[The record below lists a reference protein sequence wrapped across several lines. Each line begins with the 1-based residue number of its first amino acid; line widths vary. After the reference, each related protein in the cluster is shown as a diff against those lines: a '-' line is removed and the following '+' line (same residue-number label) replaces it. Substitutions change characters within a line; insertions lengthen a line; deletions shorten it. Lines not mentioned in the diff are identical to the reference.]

1 MGDRELS
8 LPLASLLGVVE
19 VKNADEPL
27 VASRLT
33 RIYDVVVLAT
43 LVLIG
48 AEVATWFIHVPAV
61 VWLIRTLRIL
71 FVLLLASVLY
81 FVIRKKE
88 AVIDA
93 AAKKHASVEQQLHL
107 QAAALE
113 AAANAIVI
121 TDCSGKIL
129 WVNRAFSELTGYTL
143 EEALGN
149 NPRILKSWE
158 HDQTFYRTL
167 WSTIQSGEVWHGEI
181 RNRKKDGTLYTEE
194 MTIAPVLTGGQ
205 ITNFVGIKQ
214 DVTEKKK
221 LEAQYR
227 QAQKMEAVG
236 RLAGGVAHDF
246 NNVLSVI
253 VGYTQLSVDHLDADH
268 AVVRNLTRIK
278 SAAERAASLTKQ
290 LLAFS
295 RQQVAYPTV
304 VDLNKLLQQLADML
318 QRLVGDDVQIV
329 LKLSDA
335 LGNVVVDASQF
346 EQVLMNLAVNARDAM
361 PEGGQITIETRNEQ
375 LDESY
380 HRQQE
385 AVRPGDYV
393 MLSFSDT
400 GCGMDEQTKA
410 RIFEPFYTTKEA
422 GRGTGLGLSTVYGI
436 VKQNQGYIW
445 VYSEAQKGTTLKVY
459 LPLVSEPADAISVP
473 ALTKQS
479 KRGDGQTILLVE
491 DDSAVR
497 ELVRHTLENANY
509 KVLEAPTPQAALE
522 FMEGRK
528 GEIQL
533 VLTDIM
539 MPKMSGVQVAT
550 SAKASDP
557 NLKVLF
563 MSGYSSEMVNRYAPA
578 LQAKE
583 YIEKPFTKDALLGK
597 IADLLLE

>member
-1 MGDRELS
+1 MKKS
-8 LPLASLLGVVE
+8 
-19 VKNADEPL
+19 DEPL
-27 VASRLT
+27 LASRLV
-33 RIYDVVVLAT
+33 RIYAVTGVAT
-43 LVLIG
+43 LALIG
-48 AEVATWFIHVPAV
+48 AEVATWFTHVPAV
-61 VWLIRTLRIL
+61 LWPIRIFRIL
-71 FVLLLASVLY
+71 FVLLVASVLY
-81 FVIRKKE
+81 FVIREKE
-88 AVIDA
+88 TLIHAT
-93 AAKKHASVEQQLHL
+93 AKTHASVEQHMHL

-121 TDCSGKIL
+121 TDYSGKIL

-143 EEALGN
+143 KEALGN

-167 WSTIQSGEVWHGEI
+167 WSTIQSGAVWHGEI
-181 RNRKKDGTLYTEE
+181 RNRKKDGMLYTEE

-214 DVTEKKK
+214 DITEKKK

-253 VGYTQLSVDHLDADH
+253 IGYTQLSFDQLDSDH
-268 AVVRNLTRIK
+268 AVAKNLTRIK
-278 SAAERAASLTKQ
+278 AAAERAASLTKQ

-295 RQQVAYPTV
+295 RQQVVHPAV
-304 VDLNKLLQQLADML
+304 VDLNKLLEHLADML
-318 QRLVGDDVQIV
+318 QRLVGDDVSIV
-329 LKLSDA
+329 LKLSNA

-380 HRQQE
+380 QRQHE
-385 AVRPGDYV
+385 AVRRGDYV

-400 GCGMDEQTKA
+400 GCGMDEQTKG
-410 RIFEPFYTTKEA
+410 RIFEPFYTTKEPS
-422 GRGTGLGLSTVYGI
+422 RGTGLGLSTVYGI

-445 VYSEAQKGTTLKVY
+445 VYSEPQKGTTFKVY
-459 LPLVSEPADAISVP
+459 LPLVSETADAISIP

-479 KRGDGQTILLVE
+479 KHGDGQTILLVE
-491 DDSAVR
+491 DDNAVR

-509 KVLEAPTPQAALE
+509 KVLEAPTPEAALE

-528 GEIQL
+528 GEIDI

-539 MPKMSGVQVAT
+539 MPRMNGVQVAT

-563 MSGYSSEMVNRYAPA
+563 MSGYASEMVNRYAPA
-578 LQAKE
+578 LQAAE

>member
-1 MGDRELS
+1 M
-8 LPLASLLGVVE
+8 
-19 VKNADEPL
+19 KNADEPL

-236 RLAGGVAHDF
+236 RLGRRRGP
-246 NNVLSVI
+246 
-253 VGYTQLSVDHLDADH
+253 
-268 AVVRNLTRIK
+268 R
-278 SAAERAASLTKQ
+278 
-290 LLAFS
+290 
-295 RQQVAYPTV
+295 
-304 VDLNKLLQQLADML
+304 LQQCS
-318 QRLVGDDVQIV
+318 QRDCRIHPALSRSLGRRSCGGKKPYAHQVGSGTGSVSDQAVAGVQQTTGC
-329 LKLSDA
+329 LSD
-335 LGNVVVDASQF
+335 
-346 EQVLMNLAVNARDAM
+346 
-361 PEGGQITIETRNEQ
+361 
-375 LDESY
+375 
-380 HRQQE
+380 
-385 AVRPGDYV
+385 
-393 MLSFSDT
+393 
-400 GCGMDEQTKA
+400 
-410 RIFEPFYTTKEA
+410 
-422 GRGTGLGLSTVYGI
+422 RG
-436 VKQNQGYIW
+436 
-445 VYSEAQKGTTLKVY
+445 
-459 LPLVSEPADAISVP
+459 
-473 ALTKQS
+473 
-479 KRGDGQTILLVE
+479 
-491 DDSAVR
+491 
-497 ELVRHTLENANY
+497 
-509 KVLEAPTPQAALE
+509 
-522 FMEGRK
+522 
-528 GEIQL
+528 
-533 VLTDIM
+533 
-539 MPKMSGVQVAT
+539 
-550 SAKASDP
+550 
-557 NLKVLF
+557 
-563 MSGYSSEMVNRYAPA
+563 
-578 LQAKE
+578 
-583 YIEKPFTKDALLGK
+583 
-597 IADLLLE
+597 